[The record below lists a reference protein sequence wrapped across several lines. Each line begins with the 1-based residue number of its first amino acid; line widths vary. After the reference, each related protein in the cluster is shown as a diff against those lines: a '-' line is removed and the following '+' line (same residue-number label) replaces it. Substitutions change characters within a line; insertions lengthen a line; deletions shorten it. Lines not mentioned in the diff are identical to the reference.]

1 LPYTSSTLQL
11 WFELFVV
18 LILIKIPVFYVGWVL
33 WWAIKAEP
41 ELGAEGGTDSV
52 NWRPWR
58 PPSPATKP
66 GRPSRGSHRTRDRVP
81 VRAPHRQARAAEA
94 RK

>member
-1 LPYTSSTLQL
+1 LTL

-18 LILIKIPVFYVGWVL
+18 LIVLKIPVFYVGWVL

-41 ELGAEGGTDSV
+41 ELGADGGTEGV
-52 NWRPWR
+52 NWHPWR
-58 PPSPATKP
+58 PRSPVSQSG
-66 GRPSRGSHRTRDRVP
+66 GRHSRGSRRDHDRVSIRGAGRRP
-81 VRAPHRQARAAEA
+81 RTAEA